1 MRSLW
6 LCLFLFVLLAV
17 QTAFAAITVDKKVDC
32 DKGDSITAAAA
43 DLAVDKNYVIHVS
56 GTCNE
61 NVVVDNF
68 EGISLTILGDPSATI
83 QGLVANPF
91 GQPVVFV
98 SNSRRVTINN
108 LTIQTT
114 GGVTT
119 NDNPVGVAFNLCRG
133 CQISNLVIH
142 TSRVG
147 INLTNSQAVVAG
159 NTIHGSA
166 PGSSGLT
173 VLGDSNANVIN
184 LTTTGATGG
193 IGLLVDQGSRV
204 RLNVISPSSS
214 SIQGYSVGM
223 QVRGGASLEAAAPCN
238 PVGCIEVHDNAAS
251 GVQVT
256 SGQATFIGVNVTN
269 NNQGIVVQNSGTLS
283 YAGPASI
290 TGSTGVGVLVTHNS
304 HALILGTN
312 TSTGTN
318 ITGNLGRGV
327 AVASNSSV
335 QFNGPL
341 AATNITGNNGAFN
354 IACDVS
360 SLITGTSTLAATTI
374 SCADQQPSS
383 VVIP

>member
-43 DLAVDKNYVIHVS
+43 DLAVDKTYVLHVS

-61 NVVVDNF
+61 NVIVENF
-68 EGISLTILGDPSATI
+68 EGLSLTILGEPSATI
-83 QGLVANPF
+83 QGLLAPA

-98 SNSRRVTINN
+98 SNSRRVMLNN
-108 LTIQTT
+108 FTIQTT
-114 GGVTT
+114 GGVTP

-147 INLTNSQAVVAG
+147 INLINSQAVVAG

-166 PGSSGLT
+166 VGSSGLT

-193 IGLLVDQGSRV
+193 NGLLVDEGSFV
-204 RLNVISPSSS
+204 RLNILPPGSS

-223 QVRGGASLEAAAPCN
+223 QVRGGALLEAGAPCN
-238 PVGCIEVHDNAAS
+238 PTGCIAVHDNAA
-251 GVQVT
+251 GVLAF
-256 SGQATFIGVNVTN
+256 SGQANLIGVNVFN
-269 NNQGIVVQNSGTLS
+269 NTRGIVVQNSGTLS

-304 HALILGTN
+304 HAEIFGTN

-318 ITGNLGRGV
+318 ITGNSGRGV

-335 QFNGPL
+335 QFNGPPG
-341 AATNITGNNGAFN
+341 ATNITGNDGAFN

-374 SCADQQPSS
+374 SCLDQQPSS